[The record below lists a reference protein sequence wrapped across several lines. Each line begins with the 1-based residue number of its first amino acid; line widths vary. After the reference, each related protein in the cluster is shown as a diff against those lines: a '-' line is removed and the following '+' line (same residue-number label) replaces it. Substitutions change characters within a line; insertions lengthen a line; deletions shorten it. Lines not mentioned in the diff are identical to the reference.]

1 MDSIDALGSRPD
13 RHVAF
18 SRELL
23 AEAEDDELK
32 AIVDQAAH
40 ELNAP
45 IAMVN
50 LVLDHIQFFK
60 AHHGLPPDLVA
71 TRATERSVSFCQFV
85 VRDGQPFEVTD
96 AEHDTR
102 VPQHLV
108 KTYGIKSYLGMPVV
122 ANDVVLGDRR
132 VNRKIRDIDHMCHA
146 FIVRHAPSAGHLRYV
161 SAVLRLEKLGVL
173 KRSVG
178 APGTFRVVQP

>member
-1 MDSIDALGSRPD
+1 MDSIDVLGSRPD

-18 SRELL
+18 TRELL
-23 AEAEDDELK
+23 AEAEDEELK
-32 AIVDQAAH
+32 TIVEQAARD
-40 ELNAP
+40 LKTP

-60 AHHGLPPDLVA
+60 AHHGLPPDLAV
-71 TRATERSVSFCQFV
+71 TRATERNVSFCQFV

-108 KTYGIKSYLGMPVV
+108 KTYGIKS
-122 ANDVVLGDRR
+122 
-132 VNRKIRDIDHMCHA
+132 
-146 FIVRHAPSAGHLRYV
+146 
-161 SAVLRLEKLGVL
+161 
-173 KRSVG
+173 
-178 APGTFRVVQP
+178 